1 MLNLFKNVP
10 EAVRSRCPYK
20 AETLKTRK
28 IKIKVKIKG
37 KRKRKIATETKAK
50 QSSTKKSR
58 VVDAT
63 KRARRHNI
71 FLLRIIRVE
80 KSRKQF

>member
-37 KRKRKIATETKAK
+37 KRKIATETKAK